1 MLSKRCIALYSG
13 GLDSILAVK
22 MIEQQ
27 HIDVVPV
34 HFYSPFFGF
43 EIMRDPQS
51 YKEYHSKNYGINVHL
66 VDYTQDIIQI
76 VKKPKYGHGKHLN
89 PCIDCKIGMLKRCS
103 TLLETLNAS
112 FVITG
117 EVLGQRPMS
126 QRKDSMRSIERD
138 SSLEGLLLRPL
149 CAKQLPETIPER
161 EGIVDR
167 ELLGDI
173 VGRGRKSQIMLA
185 ARYGIDK
192 DKMPTPA
199 GGCLLTDEQIS
210 FKVAGTFKRFDPEL
224 PGTPDF
230 LLDIVGRQF
239 VLDEKTVLVVSR
251 NEEENEMLCSMNNS
265 GNIFLKIADVP
276 GPLCVLR
283 GNISQ
288 DNLTKAAAICMR
300 YGKAR
305 GLSGKRALVGEDPS
319 QLTRT
324 IDSPVVSEEYCKTFQ
339 IDLRK

>member
-22 MIEQQ
+22 MIQEQD
-27 HIDVVPV
+27 IEVVPL
-34 HFYSPFFGF
+34 HFYSPFFGS
-43 EIMRDPQS
+43 EIMLDPEP
-51 YKEYHSKNYGINVHL
+51 YKEYHRVNYGINVHL
-66 VDYTQDIIQI
+66 VDYSEDIIRI
-76 VKKPKYGHGKHLN
+76 VKNPKYGHGKHSN
-89 PCIDCKIGMLKRCS
+89 PCIDCKIGMLKRCRM
-103 TLLETLNAS
+103 LFETLDAS
-112 FVITG
+112 FVVTG
-117 EVLGQRPMS
+117 EVVGQRPMS

-138 SSLEGLLLRPL
+138 SSLDGLLLRPL
-149 CAKQLPETIPER
+149 CAKHLPVTIPES

-173 VGRGRKSQIMLA
+173 TGRGRKAQIMLA

-192 DKMPTPA
+192 DKLPTPA
-199 GGCLLTDEQIS
+199 GGCLLTDVQIS
-210 FKVAGTFKRFDPEL
+210 PKVANTFERFHPEL
-224 PGTPDF
+224 PGSADF

-239 VLDEKTVLVVSR
+239 VLDKTTVLVVSR
-251 NEEENEMLCSMNNS
+251 DEEENRMLSSMVYP
-265 GNIFLKIADVP
+265 GNVFLKIADAP

-288 DNLTKAAAICMR
+288 DNLSKAAAICMR

-305 GLSGKRALVGEDPS
+305 GLSGNKALFGEDPFH
-319 QLTRT
+319 LATP

-339 IDLRK
+339 IDLHK

>member
-149 CAKQLPETIPER
+149 CAKLLPETIPER
-161 EGIVDR
+161 EGIVER